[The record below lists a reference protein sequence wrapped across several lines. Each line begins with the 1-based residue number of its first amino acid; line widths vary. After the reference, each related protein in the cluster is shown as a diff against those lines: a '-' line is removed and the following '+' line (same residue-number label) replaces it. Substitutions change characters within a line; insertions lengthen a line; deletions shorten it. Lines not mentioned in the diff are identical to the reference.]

1 MKIIVCGSISAADE
15 ILSVK
20 QKLEEAGHIV
30 EVPEGVKNAQ
40 LRQRTDV
47 TMEEKAQDKIEHN
60 LIRGYFEKMKEY
72 DAVLVVNPD
81 KRGVRGYIGP
91 NTLIEMAFGH
101 VLNKTLYCLN
111 PLPEMSYTSE
121 LLAMQPTI
129 LKGDLSLLVK

>member
-101 VLNKTLYCLN
+101 VLNKNLYVLYTLPDLPYSSEILATQ
-111 PLPEMSYTSE
+111 PLVLS
-121 LLAMQPTI
+121 
-129 LKGDLSLLVK
+129 GDLSRMST